1 MVQRIV
7 GKTLRVM
14 ENNYGTHAGDVR
26 AVIGPGISLANFEV
40 GQEVYDR
47 FAEAWFDMGRIAK
60 RYAKWHIDLPLCN
73 RLQLEEAGV
82 PLDAILVSN
91 VCTYDRVDDYFSRAV
106 WAWTLDAS
114 TQASSCDDG
123 AG

>member
-1 MVQRIV
+1 
-7 GKTLRVM
+7 
-14 ENNYGTHAGDVR
+14 
-26 AVIGPGISLANFEV
+26 
-40 GQEVYDR
+40 
-47 FAEAWFDMGRIAK
+47 MGRIAK

-91 VCTYDRVDDYFSRAV
+91 VCTYDRVDDYFSARV